1 MKWKAEPIIHNKQ
14 ARIALYFEYSK
25 EANERVRKL
34 TGVKWSN
41 TLKVWHVPDTEE
53 YREQFKITTTPK
65 VDLNSQSTLVK
76 NELKSI
82 EEKNLTAEMISKI
95 EAYKQWLRSRR
106 YSENTVKTYSEA
118 LLSFLRFYSH
128 KPVAEISNNDVIVFN
143 NEFILKHKLSASYQN
158 QIVNAIKL
166 FFKKIEGSALNV
178 DLVHRPKKYNPL
190 PKVLAIE
197 EVAAIINA
205 LDNIK
210 HKCMISLIYS
220 AGLRRSELLNMRI
233 SNLDSKRMEIFIAH
247 SKNRKDR
254 VVPLSETG
262 LQLLRE
268 YYKSYHPKDYL
279 FEGQSGDQY
288 SERSL
293 ALVLKKACE
302 KAGIKK
308 QVNLHMLRH
317 SYATHLLE
325 TGTDLRYIQEL
336 LGHKSSKTTEIY
348 THVSQRSLNKISSP
362 LDKLNIKITRD

>member
-1 MKWKAEPIIHNKQ
+1 MVLAVRAWCPKA
-14 ARIALYFEYSK
+14 
-25 EANERVRKL
+25 
-34 TGVKWSN
+34 
-41 TLKVWHVPDTEE
+41 
-53 YREQFKITTTPK
+53 QFKLPLLKPTVAKDKPVTIEDKRQLTPEIIAK
-65 VDLNSQSTLVK
+65 V
-76 NELKSI
+76 
-82 EEKNLTAEMISKI
+82 
-95 EAYKQWLRSRR
+95 EAYKRWLRSRR
-106 YSENTVKTYSEA
+106 YSDSTIKTYSEA
-118 LLSFLRFYSH
+118 LLSFLKFYSN
-128 KPVAEISNNDVIVFN
+128 KPVAEITNNDVIVFN
-143 NEFILKHKLSASYQN
+143 NDFILKHKLSASYQN

-197 EVAAIINA
+197 EVADIINA

-233 SNLDSKRMEIFIAH
+233 SNIDSKRMEIFIAH

-362 LDKLNIKITRD
+362 LDKLNIKITRN